1 MEIGSFP
8 MIWILP
14 LAIYLFSFVI
24 TFRPNGGVP
33 KLLTILWPESL
44 LLAFAFYFVKLDS
57 VFAISGCLLV
67 FFIICIVSH
76 GEVYE
81 NRPPARWLTNF
92 YLAIAIGGFLGGC
105 SVSLISPFIFKGYF
119 EYLLLLIILG
129 ATFGWIR
136 GKTVK
141 QFWHSASLLAAAGRV
156 VFIGIIISLITAGA
170 LRFSNE
176 NVIYRHR
183 NFYGTYRIIE
193 NLSFDKKLG
202 GMRILVH
209 GNTLHGAQMLNPSVQ
224 VMPVAYYYQGSGFSD
239 VYETTPK
246 PRRMAVIGLGVGVMS
261 TYLEAKDVLTYFEI
275 DPDNYEIAKRWF
287 TYLKHCKGKV
297 EVITGDGRLSL
308 KNLRKGG
315 ARYDVITIDAFTGDG
330 IPIHLL
336 TKEAIETYLGR
347 LADDGIVLFH
357 ISNRFYNLRPLIKST
372 SAALN
377 LFGAMNPAVDKT
389 KLERFQMA
397 NNYVAVARNTAR
409 LQALMSRGWVM
420 FGERDGLSRVKPWTD
435 DYMSILLPL
444 METMKNRGLTNLM

>member
-1 MEIGSFP
+1 
-8 MIWILP
+8 
-14 LAIYLFSFVI
+14 
-24 TFRPNGGVP
+24 
-33 KLLTILWPESL
+33 
-44 LLAFAFYFVKLDS
+44 
-57 VFAISGCLLV
+57 
-67 FFIICIVSH
+67 
-76 GEVYE
+76 
-81 NRPPARWLTNF
+81 
-92 YLAIAIGGFLGGC
+92 
-105 SVSLISPFIFKGYF
+105 
-119 EYLLLLIILG
+119 
-129 ATFGWIR
+129 
-136 GKTVK
+136 
-141 QFWHSASLLAAAGRV
+141 
-156 VFIGIIISLITAGA
+156 
-170 LRFSNE
+170 
-176 NVIYRHR
+176 
-183 NFYGTYRIIE
+183 
-193 NLSFDKKLG
+193 
-202 GMRILVH
+202 
-209 GNTLHGAQMLNPSVQ
+209 
-224 VMPVAYYYQGSGFSD
+224 
-239 VYETTPK
+239 
-246 PRRMAVIGLGVGVMS
+246 
-261 TYLEAKDVLTYFEI
+261 
-275 DPDNYEIAKRWF
+275 
-287 TYLKHCKGKV
+287 
-297 EVITGDGRLSL
+297 L